1 MKKLLFAANNLDIG
15 GIERALITLIN
26 ELSKNPNYEITL
38 VLDKKEGLFINDIN
52 DNIKVIE
59 YNSYKSNNIIL
70 RKTVNLFKRIIFTLK
85 HKNKYDFSASYA
97 TYSIMCSFVAR
108 TASKNSN
115 LWGHADY
122 MELYNNDKN
131 KVINFFSSLECEKF
145 KRIIFVSEEGKN
157 SFVKVYP
164 FLKDKVMVCYN
175 LIDYNRIK
183 KLSKEKIE
191 LGKDDIFTFI
201 NIGRHDEEQKRLSRI
216 IEASKKLKENNYKFR
231 VIFIGDGKDTAK
243 YKEMAN
249 KYDLGDY
256 IIFLGRK
263 KNPYPYYLI
272 SDAVILTSEYE
283 GYPVVFQESMVLN
296 IPILTTK
303 VSGSTSV
310 IDNSAGII
318 ANKDNK
324 DIYNKMK
331 NLINK
336 KYSFDNKFDAKKF
349 NENVMSKIE
358 ELI

>member
-145 KRIIFVSEEGKN
+145 KRIIF
-157 SFVKVYP
+157 
-164 FLKDKVMVCYN
+164 
-175 LIDYNRIK
+175 
-183 KLSKEKIE
+183 IE
-191 LGKDDIFTFI
+191 LIELKIDKISIF
-201 NIGRHDEEQKRLSRI
+201 RI
-216 IEASKKLKENNYKFR
+216 INAKKAIKIINSLPISEA
-231 VIFIGDGKDTAK
+231 
-243 YKEMAN
+243 
-249 KYDLGDY
+249 
-256 IIFLGRK
+256 II
-263 KNPYPYYLI
+263 
-272 SDAVILTSEYE
+272 YE
-283 GYPVVFQESMVLN
+283 E
-296 IPILTTK
+296 
-303 VSGSTSV
+303 
-310 IDNSAGII
+310 
-318 ANKDNK
+318 
-324 DIYNKMK
+324 
-331 NLINK
+331 
-336 KYSFDNKFDAKKF
+336 KKF
-349 NENVMSKIE
+349 NKIPKKN
-358 ELI
+358 IF